1 MSMGTHELLRQLD
14 DVFNLCEKRTQ
25 DLELAAKIGQTL
37 LQSNAKLEAELDQ
50 LKQRQAF
57 EAEERQG
64 EKHCGEEME
73 ALEEKL
79 KEAEKKL
86 AEVVR
91 IMNYLTVIVKSLP
104 MYSQLV

>member
-1 MSMGTHELLRQLD
+1 MGTHELLRQLD